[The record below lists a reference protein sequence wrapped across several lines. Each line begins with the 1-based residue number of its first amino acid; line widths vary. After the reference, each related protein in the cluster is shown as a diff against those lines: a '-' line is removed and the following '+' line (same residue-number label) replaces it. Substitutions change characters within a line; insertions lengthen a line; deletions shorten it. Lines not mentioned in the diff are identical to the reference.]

1 MKSMKF
7 YIYVSNIAVLIF
19 SMMFVVY
26 GCMHKTYVLT
36 GLGIV
41 LGIYGSLRL
50 YRMLKA
56 FKSQETE

>member
-19 SMMFVVY
+19 SVMFVVY
-26 GCMHKTYVLT
+26 GCMS

-56 FKSQETE
+56 LKSQETE